1 MRDIEGFSGSRQTLL
16 YNRGPLALFALQ
28 ERVGRAA
35 IDGLLRDV
43 AAAQIMTLDGFVE
56 RLAARH
62 DRGIADAFNPAL

>member
-1 MRDIEGFSGSRQTLL
+1 M
-16 YNRGPLALFALQ
+16 
-28 ERVGRAA
+28 GRAA

-43 AAAQIMTLDGFVE
+43 AAAQIITLDGFVE